1 MKRVLNILLTTAT
14 LMASSAAIG
23 ASEQWWESY
32 DRGVAAVQSKKYDV
46 AVLALQRT
54 LSEMPT
60 ENAAARPRRDV
71 IIYVPHYWLGV
82 AKFNLGDIDGALS
95 DWKISEEQGAV
106 QNTRYYAEL
115 REWVARAHSQKERTS
130 ESAAIDGKHEASMA
144 AGRAVSAQM
153 DAVAAGGDDSDAYR
167 AGQRKLQESLDI
179 AGKAGTSV
187 PEYRRAAAVA
197 LQAHDLFA
205 GAAEQARKQK
215 SSRPLAARKQPG
227 VPVSPSVPPVTEAAR
242 KVAQQPTV
250 EPVPAPTDVT
260 STPPTAAAQLSAPA
274 EPLPTRTENIVTVAS
289 PPPQLAAK
297 VVTASRPV
305 RSESPR
311 ASVSATT
318 NDVHS
323 VLEAAFRLFAA
334 GDLGRSEQLL
344 TGILATKPSGEAY
357 LLRGCER
364 YTVAILSRNQEPM
377 LSGATADFRAALD
390 LNGSL
395 RLDPSVFSPKLVA
408 FFDHVKRA
416 R

>member
-1 MKRVLNILLTTAT
+1 MRHVFLLLTTAALIAT
-14 LMASSAAIG
+14 SPAIG
-23 ASEQWWESY
+23 ASEKWWEIY

-54 LSEMPT
+54 LSEMPA

-82 AKFNLGDIDGALS
+82 AKFNLGDIDGALHE
-95 DWKISEEQGAV
+95 WKISEEQGAV

-130 ESAAIDGKHEASMA
+130 ESASIEGKREAGMA

-153 DAVAAGGDDSDAYR
+153 DAVAAGGDRSEAYR

-197 LQAHDLFA
+197 LLARDFFA
-205 GAAEQARKQK
+205 EAADQARKQK
-215 SSRPLAARKQPG
+215 SLRPTVVRKQPA
-227 VPVSPSVPPVTEAAR
+227 VAVSPTVPPVADAMP
-242 KVAQQPTV
+242 KVAQQATL
-250 EPVPAPTDVT
+250 EPASAPPVVTAIPRTATAQPPAP
-260 STPPTAAAQLSAPA
+260 S
-274 EPLPTRTENIVTVAS
+274 EPLPTRTENIVAVAPA
-289 PPPQLAAK
+289 PPLAAK
-297 VVTASRPV
+297 VVKASRPV
-305 RSESPR
+305 RSESVR
-311 ASVSATT
+311 ATVSVTT
-318 NDVHS
+318 NDVRS
-323 VLEAAFRLFAA
+323 VLESAFRLFAA

-344 TGILATKPSGEAY
+344 TGILASKPSGEAY

-364 YTVAILSRNQEPM
+364 YTVAVLSRNPEPM

-395 RLDPSVFSPKLVA
+395 RLDPSAFSPKLVA